1 MSDDRK
7 VSWRDRYPDEVTC
20 VRCLEVYDQPMLD
33 RLLWCEK
40 CRLRARTRASWLGW
54 LGGLAFAGACGLYVW
69 FVIVPTDLVIGG
81 WLGTLVAAAWIGQK
95 VAREMIYGGMRF
107 LNARAVEAVPPTL
120 EADEG

>member
-1 MSDDRK
+1 MSEERK

-54 LGGLAFAGACGLYVW
+54 LGGLAFAGVCALYVW
-69 FVIVPTDLVIGG
+69 LVIVPTDLVIGG
-81 WLGTLVAAAWIGQK
+81 WLGSLVAAAWIGQ
-95 VAREMIYGGMRF
+95 
-107 LNARAVEAVPPTL
+107 
-120 EADEG
+120 